1 MTANVF
7 RYVSEARARGVRDG
21 RNEGQAEG
29 VLLVLQGRG
38 LTVSTDVCEH
48 ILACTDPERLRAW
61 LMRAG
66 TVGTPDE
73 LFK

>member
-7 RYVSEARARGVRDG
+7 RYASEARARGVRDG

-38 LTVSTDVCEH
+38 LTASTDLCEQ
-48 ILACTDPERLRAW
+48 ILACTDPERLRDW

-66 TVGTPDE
+66 TVGTPDD
-73 LFK
+73 LLR